1 MSYIKL
7 SNFRRY
13 AGPVISARAK
23 MYWMQGRVRIER
35 VEGNRYFATVSG
47 TEEYETVVEIDGD
60 DVVSHSCTCPFNG
73 TLCKHEV
80 ALLLKIKDSL
90 TSGRSLIPSSQGT
103 LFESDPDSASDSY
116 KLCGVEL
123 TAKEMFLLGALACSG
138 FESLSYLRYIP
149 AYAAKGMKI
158 SAQER
163 SACLSSLYTKGFLT
177 RTFRSWGGAEYALK
191 SELCIDVL
199 KEIIENHPNWL
210 KFFKEELHPAP
221 KEEYLVEVVEVLLGK
236 RETIEQELTDFNFKE
251 EDKQYIFNVINHIVV
266 REDVDTIFRIV
277 KPDNLLINL
286 HLLLDK
292 AIDHSNPS
300 ILGKISTVLN
310 RFSDRDDKWY
320 VAYHHLRLFCF
331 YANGTLLPWLETKK
345 KSSYNF
351 YTDAA
356 VALYEDRLDD
366 AINLFQKGLSIRRDK
381 GIWKHLPYDTVT
393 FLLYVIALG
402 RRRNAQDVET
412 LREIYEYRHDSKAG
426 WCSSVFPLVNFFQS
440 SRQPKETKVLDAL
453 LLGTRSTV
461 LCDKCVAAL
470 VLGFFNDA
478 ETARDYV
485 PKTELAVLNCEMS
498 PFGLSDRGTWPY
510 EPALDKFK
518 PTETWKLELQ
528 ELIGEASQSSASSL
542 AAVEPQGRLA
552 YVVEHYRGRYS
563 LVEIREQKRLKSGN
577 WGKGRHLS
585 QSVWSQGDVLM
596 DEIDRQIHTEW
607 MSKYAFNGYYGQMPQ
622 LQVVLP
628 YLKGTDKLLREVKSE
643 LVPISLREETPFVFT
658 DREGDLIRFGTNI
671 PSKVENY
678 SSFVLDN
685 HKKDEWVLYKV
696 SDRVL
701 SMISRLVGLKCVPVS
716 AEPMLEQL
724 FKNLMGQLEIHSEI
738 AGGLE
743 IGKVDGKTCL
753 TLRIQPQKEDFDV
766 SVHLY
771 PVEGSARSFFPGAG
785 SDVYYDMHDGVKVEV
800 VRDLKKE
807 KRALKALNAVLNE
820 QLNVEGF
827 SLQSPDI
834 QMTTTELLD
843 LVELRG
849 KHPDLFALEWPEGE
863 PFRLREADGGSWTVS
878 ANPVGGWFELEG
890 DIHLTEDYIVSMGQL
905 LSLIREGDGRYIR
918 LGDSDYVHLS
928 DALRS
933 QLLRID
939 TMAQRHGDKVR
950 LSKVAMAVSGDS
962 LQGEMEIEEPDAL
975 LQMRRRIRESED
987 MEVEIPTDL
996 NAVLRDYQEDGVRW
1010 MLRMT
1015 SWGAGVCLADDM
1027 GLGKT
1032 VQTIAVMLSRKSVG
1046 AQMVVAPASV
1056 VGNWRRE
1063 VQRFAPSLNALMLNE
1078 LNVNDR
1084 ASAISALGP
1093 GDLLVLTYGL
1103 LVSECENL
1111 ISREWASVCLDEAH
1125 TIKNRET
1132 KSSAAA
1138 MQLKAGCRIILTGTP
1153 IQNHLGELWN
1163 LMQFINPGL
1172 LGSYDHFNMSFIVPI
1187 AAGRQE
1193 PRSQLKRLIAP
1204 FLLRRTKQQVVREL
1218 PDKEEIMVPVTMSSE
1233 EMAVYELIRRQAKSE
1248 LESSSTLSV
1257 NALAMITKLREAACS
1272 ATLAD
1277 KALSIPSSKLD
1288 VLLDKL
1294 TQIIQQGNRVLVFSQ
1309 FTSFLDMAITEMEA
1323 AGINDYFYL
1332 NGSTPVRDRS
1342 KMVEEF
1348 QNGHKSVFLVSLKA
1362 GGLGLNLT
1370 GANYVIHLDP
1380 WWNPA
1385 IEQQATDRAYRIGQK
1400 QKVTVYHLIAENTI
1414 EEKIL
1419 RLHQTKRSLADSLL
1433 QDTDMSHKLTVQ
1445 DLLEMIV

>member
-23 MYWMQGRVRIER
+23 MYWMQGRVRIVS
-35 VEGNRYFATVSG
+35 VEGNRYVAKVSG
-47 TEEYETVVEIDGD
+47 TDEYETVVEIDGD
-60 DVVSHSCTCPFNG
+60 EVVSHSCTCPYNG

-80 ALLLKIKDSL
+80 ALLLAIKDSL
-90 TSGRSLIPSSQGT
+90 TSGRSLTPSLQGT
-103 LFESDPDSASDSY
+103 LFESETDTASDSF
-116 KLCGVEL
+116 KLLGVEL
-123 TAKEMFLLGALACSG
+123 TAKEMFMLGVLACSG

-158 SAQER
+158 LAQER
-163 SACLSSLYTKGFLT
+163 SACISSLYTKGFLT
-177 RTFRSWGGAEYALK
+177 RTFSSWGRAEYALK
-191 SELCIDVL
+191 SELCLDVL
-199 KEIIENHPNWL
+199 KDIIENHPNWL
-210 KFFKEELHPAP
+210 RFYKEELHPAP
-221 KEEYLVEVVEVLLGK
+221 KEEYLVELVEVLLGK
-236 RETIEQELTDFNFKE
+236 RETFETEWLDFAFDDGDNN
-251 EDKQYIFNVINHIVV
+251 YICDVINHIVLC
-266 REDVDTIFRIV
+266 EDIDAIFRVV
-277 KPDNLLINL
+277 KPESLLVNL
-286 HLLLDK
+286 HMLTDHALDNVNLKLLE
-292 AIDHSNPS
+292 
-300 ILGKISTVLN
+300 KIVTVLDRYGN
-310 RFSDRDDKWY
+310 RDENWH

-331 YANGTLLPWLETKK
+331 YASGTLLPWLETKK
-345 KSSYNF
+345 KSSYDF
-351 YTDAA
+351 YTEAV

-366 AINLFQKGLSIRRDK
+366 AILLFQKGLSARKGK
-381 GIWKHLPYDTVT
+381 GIWKHLPFDTVT
-393 FLLYVIALG
+393 VLLYVIALG

-412 LREIYEYRHDSKAG
+412 LRTIYECRYDSKAG
-426 WCSSVFPLVNFFQS
+426 WSGSVFPLVNFFQS
-440 SRQPKETKVLDAL
+440 SRQPKETNVLENII
-453 LLGTRSTV
+453 LGKRSTV

-470 VLGFFNDA
+470 VLGFFNEA
-478 ETARDYV
+478 ENTRDQF
-485 PKTELAVLNCEMS
+485 PKTELAVLKCEMS
-498 PFGLSDRGTWPY
+498 PFGLSDRGPWPY
-510 EPALDKFK
+510 DPALDKFK
-518 PTETWKLELQ
+518 PVETWILELQ
-528 ELIGEASQSSASSL
+528 ELIGDASKISSSSIEAGEL
-542 AAVEPQGRLA
+542 EGRLV
-552 YVVEHYRGRYS
+552 YVVNHHRGRYS
-563 LVEIREQKRLKSGN
+563 LSEIREQKRLKNGN
-577 WGKGRHLS
+577 WGKGRRLS
-585 QSVWSQGDVLM
+585 ISVWQEGNIFM
-596 DEIDRQIHTEW
+596 DDIDNQIHAEW
-607 MSKYAFNGYYGQMPQ
+607 MSNYAYKGYYGQMPE

-643 LVPISLREETPFVFT
+643 MVPISLREETPFVFT
-658 DREGDLIRFGTNI
+658 EREGDMIRFGTNI
-671 PSKVENY
+671 PSDGECY
-678 SSFVLDN
+678 SSFVLVN
-685 HKKDEWVLYKV
+685 HKKDEWVFYDV
-696 SDRVL
+696 SQNVL
-701 SMISRLVGLKCVPVS
+701 SMINRLVGLKSVPVS
-716 AEPMLEQL
+716 AEPMLERL
-724 FKNLMGQLEIHSEI
+724 FENLSGQLEIHSEI

-743 IGKVDGKTCL
+743 IGKVEGRTYL
-753 TLRIQPQKEDFDV
+753 TLRITPHNETFDI
-766 SVHLY
+766 SLHLY
-771 PVEGSARSFFPGAG
+771 PVEGSNRNYFPSAG
-785 SDVYYDMHDGVKVEV
+785 PAVYYDMKDGVKVEV

-820 QLNVEGF
+820 QLHDKEF

-849 KHPDLFALEWPEGE
+849 KHSDLFELEWPEGE
-863 PFRLREADGGSWTVS
+863 PFRLREADGGSWTIS

-905 LSLIREGDGRYIR
+905 LSMIREGDGRYIR

-939 TMAQRHGDKVR
+939 TLAQRHGDKVR

-975 LQMRRRIRESED
+975 LEMRHRIRESED
-987 MEVEIPTDL
+987 MEVEIPADL

-1032 VQTIAVMLSRKSVG
+1032 VQTIAVMLSRKSEG

-1056 VGNWRRE
+1056 VGNWRKE
-1063 VQRFAPSLNALMLNE
+1063 VERFAPSLNVLMLNE

-1084 ASAISALGP
+1084 ASAISGLGP

-1138 MQLKAGCRIILTGTP
+1138 MQLKAGCRVILTGTP
-1153 IQNHLGELWN
+1153 VQNHLGELWN

-1172 LGSYDHFNMSFIVPI
+1172 LGSYDHFNMSFMAPI
-1187 AAGRQE
+1187 AAGRRE
-1193 PRSQLKRLIAP
+1193 PRSQLKSLIAP
-1204 FLLRRTKQQVVREL
+1204 FLLRRTKQEVVREL
-1218 PDKEEIMVPVTMSSE
+1218 PDKEEIIVPVTMSAE

-1248 LESSSTLSV
+1248 LEFSSTLSV

-1309 FTSFLDMAITEMEA
+1309 FTSFLDMAIAEMEA
-1323 AGINDYFYL
+1323 VGIHDYFYL

-1348 QNGHKSVFLVSLKA
+1348 QAGHKSVFLVSLKA

-1400 QKVTVYHLIAENTI
+1400 QKVIVYHLIAENTI

-1433 QDTDMSHKLTVQ
+1433 QGTDMSHKLTVQ
-1445 DLLEMIV
+1445 DLLDMIV